1 VIVGLDH
8 VQVAAP
14 AGCEEDARAFYGV
27 LLGLEEIEKPPPL
40 AARGGA
46 WFRVGDQELHVG
58 VAEPFTPA
66 TKAHPAFRVSSAAS
80 LELLAA
86 RLEPHGHVVSRPSQE
101 EIPGT
106 LRLHSSDPW
115 GNRIE
120 LVADVPYGT

>member
-1 VIVGLDH
+1 MIVGLDH

-14 AGCEEDARAFYGV
+14 AGCEEDARFG
-27 LLGLEEIEKPPPL
+27 
-40 AARGGA
+40 
-46 WFRVGDQELHVG
+46 
-58 VAEPFTPA
+58 PA